1 MMNFKRVKLE
11 RQLEVIQVTE
21 LEIKNLE
28 AELEVLKYKRDDRV
42 EKKLMEMMDELE
54 QQQGKIEVLEA
65 LNQELYDD
73 RQKLIMVFFFSC
85 LVLLS
90 CHFFLP

>member
-1 MMNFKRVKLE
+1 MMNFKRVELE
-11 RQLEVIQVTE
+11 RQIEVIQATE

-28 AELEVLKYKRDDRV
+28 AKLEVLKHKRDDRV
-42 EKKLMEMMDELE
+42 EKKLMEMVKELE
-54 QQQGKIEVLEA
+54 EQQGKIEVLEA

-85 LVLLS
+85 LVLLP

>member
-1 MMNFKRVKLE
+1 MEMVK
-11 RQLEVIQVTE
+11 E
-21 LEIKNLE
+21 LE
-28 AELEVLKYKRDDRV
+28 
-42 EKKLMEMMDELE
+42 E
-54 QQQGKIEVLEA
+54 QRGKIEVLEA
-65 LNQELYDD
+65 LNQELCDD

>member
-1 MMNFKRVKLE
+1 MMNFKRVELE
-11 RQLEVIQVTE
+11 RQLEAIQATE

-28 AELEVLKYKRDDRV
+28 AELEVLKHKRDDRV
-42 EKKLMEMMDELE
+42 EKNLMEMVKELE
-54 QQQGKIEVLEA
+54 EQQEKIEVLEA

-90 CHFFLP
+90 CIFFLP

>member
-1 MMNFKRVKLE
+1 MMNFKRVELE
-11 RQLEVIQVTE
+11 RQLEAIQATE

-28 AELEVLKYKRDDRV
+28 AELEVLKHKRDDRV
-42 EKKLMEMMDELE
+42 EKKLMEMVKELE
-54 QQQGKIEVLEA
+54 EQRGKIEVLEA
-65 LNQELYDD
+65 LNQELCDD